1 MGMPAVFISHGSP
14 MVAVERDGYT
24 EALRRMG
31 ESLPAPKAIVVIS
44 AHWESRAP
52 VRVGTSERP
61 PLIYD
66 FGGFPPELYTLKY
79 PAPGYPGIA
88 KDIVQRLNQAGI
100 AAVEDA
106 ARGLDHGAWVPLR
119 HAYPEATVPVVEVTL
134 PMPRTPQDLLAIGR
148 ALAPLQDQGVLI
160 VGSGG
165 VVHNLRRVVFSNKAA
180 PVEAWAKSFDDWVRG
195 RLEEQDVESLV
206 DYRKRAPEAA
216 ASVPTTEHFDP
227 LFVVLGA
234 AGKAFRV
241 EDVFEGFHHGN
252 LSMRTVTISASQKR

>member
-79 PAPGYPGIA
+79 PAPGHPGIA
-88 KDIVQRLNQAGI
+88 KDIVQRLNKAGI

-195 RLEEQDVESLV
+195 RLEEQDVEALV

-227 LFVVLGA
+227 LFVVVGA